1 MRGVIGT
8 GIAVCLLAAAAAAAQ
23 PRHVGPRGLAASL
36 RASAR
41 ADLPRAAGLS
51 NLTEL
56 PHYTLDIDIDMGRGR
71 YELREVLDYRND
83 TGAPLE
89 EVVLRVYANAVSGPA
104 PVTFAGAQCPD
115 VPCTTVIDNSTAITF
130 RPATAVPPGGRLRM
144 QVDLVGTPRVTD
156 PSRTTMLAQGL
167 EGLASL
173 EDNEHNNEHRGD
185 YGLLSVGDSVASFAN
200 FYAVIAR
207 RDSSGW
213 VRSEATTMGDLGS
226 DHMANVE
233 ATVRVDE
240 GFTVVST
247 GITES
252 RRVVDGRA
260 EHRIVAAMVRDFAL
274 LTSDRLVAEVRQV
287 GDVTIRSWFL
297 PEERATGRR
306 VLDVAAASFRIFE
319 RRFGGYPYTELDVV
333 EAPLVGGAGGAEFAG
348 LVTIAS
354 MFYRPS
360 GLDGLAGLA
369 RLAGLSGGG
378 VDQDRAVEMVTAHE
392 VAHQWWHGLVGS
404 DSRAHPFVDESL
416 AQWSA
421 LLYLEDR
428 YGARRA
434 RQDGES
440 QVKMNYRM
448 MRMMGRPDGP
458 VNRPVDAFGS
468 SLEYAGLIYG
478 KGVYVYPAL
487 RRVLGDHAF
496 FAAIRDYVERYR
508 YRHAPHGGLVELLT
522 QGRRA
527 RRATAVAR
535 HWLEESHG
543 DDDIGTSPAGTA
555 PGTPSTPGTPGT
567 PPGNLDVSA
576 LLRSLRGAQQSGGA
590 GSAGPSPAELRQ
602 LESQLEEMLRGLD
615 TAR

>member
-1 MRGVIGT
+1 MRPIVGT
-8 GIAVCLLAAAAAAAQ
+8 GVAVCLLVAAAAAAQ

-41 ADLPRAAGLS
+41 ADLPGAAGLT
-51 NLTEL
+51 NLAEL
-56 PHYTLDIDIDMGRGR
+56 PHYALDMNIDMARGR

-83 TGAPLE
+83 TGTPLG

-104 PVTFAGAQCPD
+104 PVALAAAQCPD
-115 VPCTTVIDNSTAITF
+115 VPCTTVIDNATSITF
-130 RPATAVPPGGRLRM
+130 RPATPLPPGERLRM

-173 EDNEHNNEHRGD
+173 ENDEHRGD

-233 ATVRVDE
+233 AMVRIDE

-287 GDVTIRSWFL
+287 GDVTVRSWFL

-333 EAPLVGGAGGAEFAG
+333 EAPLVGGAGGVEFAG
-348 LVTIAS
+348 LVTVAS

-360 GLDGLAGLA
+360 GLDGLGGLA

-458 VNRPVDAFGS
+458 VNRPVDAFDS
-468 SLEYAGLIYG
+468 SLEYAGLVYG

-496 FAAIRDYVERYR
+496 FAAVRDYVERYR
-508 YRHAPHGGLVELLT
+508 YRTAPRGGLVELLT

-535 HWLEESHG
+535 HWLDESHG
-543 DDDIGTSPAGTA
+543 DDDIGTGQAAAAPGTPAGTA
-555 PGTPSTPGTPGT
+555 PGGGT
-567 PPGNLDVSA
+567 GNQDVNA
-576 LLRSLRGAQQSGGA
+576 LLRSLRGSGA

-602 LESQLEEMLRGLD
+602 LEGQLEEIMRGLGSPP
-615 TAR
+615 